1 MTQRPTSA
9 PALPSALARL
19 FALKAGDIGQH
30 VGTLEI
36 IAAHALEYL
45 VGPFG
50 VDGHKV
56 AILDKPMHGG
66 PADLQQFGY
75 FSGGNQFLLL
85 FLGHVIPLSLYT
97 DIRILPQVSAL
108 SNNTLDIAYNIGTMV
123 QWDIEQRNRQE
134 QQPCSI

>member
-36 IAAHALEYL
+36 VAAHALEYL

-50 VDGHKV
+50 VDGHQL
-56 AILDKPMHGG
+56 AGLDEPMHGR

-97 DIRILPQVSAL
+97 DIRILPQVSVL
-108 SNNTLDIAYNIGTMV
+108 SNNALDIAYNIGTMV
-123 QWDIEQRNRQE
+123 QWDIEQRNTQV
-134 QQPCSI
+134 